1 MSNLQKLEPKLDE
14 ISKKSFLKSIDAFGH
29 TLELSLRGSDG

>member
-1 MSNLQKLEPKLDE
+1 MSNLQKPEPKPDE
-14 ISKKSFLKSIDAFGH
+14 KSNKSFLQSIDAFGH